1 MQSIKDQSRQP
12 TASPSLQPRG
22 CTNLKLRQLT
32 RRVTQHF
39 DAEMGAIGLKTTQF
53 SLLSCVDKLGP
64 LRPGALA
71 AQMKMEPSTLT
82 RTLTP
87 LVAAGWVV
95 LGQGSDARS
104 RMVSITD
111 EGRAM
116 RASAQRH
123 WRLAQTRL
131 NEKLGWDRVAALHAM
146 VHELMLLLEAPD
158 QQDENG
164 EDSPNA

>member
-1 MQSIKDQSRQP
+1 MQP
-12 TASPSLQPRG
+12 AALPSLQPRG

-82 RTLTP
+82 RNLKP

-111 EGRAM
+111 EGHAM

>member
-1 MQSIKDQSRQP
+1 MKTLVKPAALADIRKPQ
-12 TASPSLQPRG
+12 G

-32 RRVTQHF
+32 RRVTQHY
-39 DAEMGAIGLKTTQF
+39 DAEMGAIGLKTTQY
-53 SLLSCVDKLGP
+53 SLLSYVDKLGP
-64 LRPGALA
+64 LRPGELA
-71 AQMKMEPSTLT
+71 THMKMDPSTLT
-82 RTLTP
+82 RNLKP

-104 RMVSITD
+104 RMVSISD

-131 NEKLGWDRVAALHAM
+131 NEKLGSDRVAALHAM
-146 VHELMLLLEAPD
+146 VDELMLLLEAPA
-158 QQDENG
+158 QDDESD
-164 EDSPNA
+164 EDNPNA

>member
-1 MQSIKDQSRQP
+1 MQP
-12 TASPSLQPRG
+12 AALPSLQPRG

-82 RTLTP
+82 RNLKP

>member
-1 MQSIKDQSRQP
+1 MQP
-12 TASPSLQPRG
+12 AALPSLQPRG

-32 RRVTQHF
+32 RRVTQHY

-82 RTLTP
+82 RNLKP